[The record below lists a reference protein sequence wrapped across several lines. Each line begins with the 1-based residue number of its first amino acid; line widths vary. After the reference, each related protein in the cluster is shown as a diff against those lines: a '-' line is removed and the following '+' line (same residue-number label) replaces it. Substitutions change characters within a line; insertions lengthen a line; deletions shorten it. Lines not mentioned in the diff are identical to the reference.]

1 MENII
6 EILPV
11 EKSRKYVCEICDT
24 KSFECDFRVLKD
36 IEEVRVVCGERIAG
50 IIEKKWY
57 IIDFCDN
64 KIC

>member
-50 IIEKKWY
+50 IIEKK
-57 IIDFCDN
+57 
-64 KIC
+64 